1 MEETEKKNV
10 FKVQKCDAARDS
22 EREGAL
28 RDWEQGTRKR
38 ARGDNIRVHSQGD
51 KEEVCMQNDPKGE
64 AVEARGLRRSVE
76 GDSGDA
82 PFVGAPQRGQ
92 GAGKLRG
99 QIRRAPCHGDVPWR
113 RAFL

>member
-1 MEETEKKNV
+1 M
-10 FKVQKCDAARDS
+10 QKRDAVRDP
-22 EREGAL
+22 EREGRL
-28 RDWEQGTRKR
+28 RYWEQGTRKR